1 MEIQQ
6 SLSDISSKL
15 EKIEA
20 ISNKLENLFV
30 PQSYTLFIQN
40 LRHLSYHL
48 RCPIPIFVEY
58 DDDIVIATYHNID
71 MYGTGADIQEALSDL
86 CDAIVEYYE
95 TLKEDEEN
103 LGLLTSQHYAFLK
116 QIIEENQD

>member
-6 SLSDISSKL
+6 SLNDINSRL
-15 EKIEA
+15 EKIEV

-40 LRHLSYHL
+40 LRHSSYHL
-48 RCPIPIFVEY
+48 RRPIPVLIEY
-58 DDDIVIATYHNID
+58 DDNIIISTYHDID
-71 MYGTGADIQEALSDL
+71 MYGTGADVQEALSDL
-86 CDAIVEYYE
+86 CAAIVEYYE
-95 TLKEDEEN
+95 TLKDDEEN

-116 QIIEENQD
+116 QIIVENQD

>member
-6 SLSDISSKL
+6 SLNDISSRL
-15 EKIEA
+15 EKIES
-20 ISNKLENLFV
+20 ISNKLENFIV
-30 PQSYTLFIQN
+30 PQSYTIFIQN
-40 LRHLSYHL
+40 LQHPFYRL
-48 RCPIPIFVEY
+48 RCPIPILIEH
-58 DDDIVIATYHNID
+58 DDDIVIATYHDID

-95 TLKEDEEN
+95 TLKDNEGN